1 MITDQGSKIRVLPGT
16 AKKKKKKSLLD
27 RLNSQE
33 QRKEEKKVKEKVELS
48 FAFLSLVLRKLGLKL
63 KVPRR
68 LL

>member
-16 AKKKKKKSLLD
+16 AKKKKKSLLD
-27 RLNSQE
+27 ILNSQE

>member
-1 MITDQGSKIRVLPGT
+1 MIADQGSKIRVLPGT
-16 AKKKKKKSLLD
+16 AKKKKKSLLD

-33 QRKEEKKVKEKVELS
+33 QRKQEKKVKEKVELS